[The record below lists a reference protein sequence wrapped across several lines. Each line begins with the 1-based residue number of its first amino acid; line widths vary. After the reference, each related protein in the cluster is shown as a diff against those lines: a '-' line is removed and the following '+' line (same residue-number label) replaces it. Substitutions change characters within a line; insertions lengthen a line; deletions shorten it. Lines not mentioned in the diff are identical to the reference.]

1 MGTSSHRR
9 TASTRTKVVGAVVAA
24 AIIGGTAFALTG
36 TAQAAAVGAAYT
48 RTSAWTGGYTGQY
61 VVTNETT
68 TAQTDWTLEFDLPAG
83 TTVGSLWNGEHTVSG
98 RHVTVKPASWN
109 RQLGPGQ
116 SVTVG
121 FVTSAAG
128 VAGDPTGCLI
138 NGAACSAGGPAPTPS
153 GRPTEQPTATASPSA
168 TATATVKPTA
178 TASPSATATATVQPT
193 PTATATATATTAPTP
208 TPTATATGAP
218 VTAARYAPYVDTSLY
233 PTYDLLATADATG
246 VKEFNLA
253 FITSGGAC
261 APLWGGVT
269 DLANDKVAAQIGALR
284 AKGGDVRVSFGGAAG
299 HELALNCST
308 SSALAAAYGKVIDQ
322 YKLTKVDFDVEGA
335 ALPDTAANTRRSQA
349 IAQLQ
354 KAHPGLNVSFT
365 LPVMPEGLT
374 QPGVALLADA
384 KKNGV
389 RVDAVNI
396 MAMDYGPAYSAD
408 MGTYAIQAA
417 TATQA
422 QVKGV
427 LGLSDAAAWK
437 AVAVTPMIGV
447 NDVTSEIFTVD
458 DATQLVDFAK
468 SKGIGWLSMWSSTR
482 DKQCASGAVNWADA
496 TCSSIL
502 QQPLAFTK
510 AFAAYK

>member
-1 MGTSSHRR
+1 MGSNAHRR
-9 TASTRTKVVGAVVAA
+9 RTSGRTKAVGAVVAA
-24 AIIGGTAFALTG
+24 AITGGTVFALTG

-48 RTSAWTGGYTGQY
+48 RTSSWTGGYTGQY
-61 VVTNETT
+61 VITNETSA
-68 TAQTDWTLEFDLPAG
+68 AQTDWTLEFDLPAG
-83 TTVGSLWNGEHTVSG
+83 TTIGSLWNGDHTVSG

-109 RQLGPGQ
+109 RQLAPGQ

-128 VAGDPTGCLI
+128 QAGDPSGCLI
-138 NGAACSAGGPAPTPS
+138 NEVACSAGGPAPTPS
-153 GRPTEQPTATASPSA
+153 GRPTDQPTATASPRP
-168 TATATVKPTA
+168 TATATT
-178 TASPSATATATVQPT
+178 SPRPT
-193 PTATATATATTAPTP
+193 PTATATATATTPPAPTP
-208 TPTATATGAP
+208 TPTTAPPSAP
-218 VTAARYAPYVDTSLY
+218 PTTAPPTTPPTAAAKYAPYVDTSLY
-233 PTYDLLATADATG
+233 PAYDLLATADATG

-253 FITSGGAC
+253 FITSGGSC

-269 DLANDKVAAQIGALR
+269 DLGSDKVAAQIGALR

-299 HELALNCST
+299 HELALNCAT
-308 SSALAAAYGKVIDQ
+308 AADLAKAYGKVVDQ
-322 YKLTKVDFDVEGA
+322 YRLTKVDFDVEGA
-335 ALPDTAANTRRSQA
+335 ALPDTAANTRRAQA

-354 KAHPGLNVSFT
+354 KSHPGLNVSFT

-374 QPGVALLADA
+374 QPGVSLLADA

-389 RVDAVNI
+389 RIDAVNI
-396 MAMDYGPAYSAD
+396 MAMDYGPAYSGD

-422 QVKGV
+422 QLKGV

-437 AVAVTPMIGV
+437 TVAITPMIGV
-447 NDVTSEIFTVD
+447 NDVVSEVFRVD
-458 DATQLVDFAK
+458 DATQLVDFAR

-482 DKQCASGAVNWADA
+482 DKQCAAGAVNHADA

-510 AFAAYK
+510 AFAAYR

>member
-9 TASTRTKVVGAVVAA
+9 RTSGRTKVVGAVVAA
-24 AIIGGTAFALTG
+24 AVIGGAAFALAG

-48 RTSAWTGGYTGQY
+48 RTSSWTGGYTGQY
-61 VVTNETT
+61 VVTNETSSV
-68 TAQTDWTLEFDLPAG
+68 QSGGWTLEFDLPEG
-83 TTVGSLWNGEHTVSG
+83 TTIGSLWNGEHTVSG

-109 RQLGPGQ
+109 KELAPGQ

-128 VAGDPTGCLI
+128 AAGDPTNCLI
-138 NGAACSAGGPAPTPS
+138 NKATCSVGGATPTPS
-153 GRPTEQPTATASPSA
+153 GRPTGQPTATVA
-168 TATATVKPTA
+168 PTA
-178 TASPSATATATVQPT
+178 SAT
-193 PTATATATATTAPTP
+193 PTATATATPSRPATTAPTP
-208 TPTATATGAP
+208 TPTATATGTPGA
-218 VTAARYAPYVDTSLY
+218 TAKYAPYVDTSLY
-233 PTYDLLATADATG
+233 PAYDLLATADATG

-253 FITSGGAC
+253 FITSGGSC

-269 DLANDKVAAQIGALR
+269 DLADDKVASQIGALR

-299 HELALNCST
+299 HELALNCAN
-308 SSALAAAYGKVIDQ
+308 SADLAAAYGKVVDR
-322 YKLTKVDFDVEGA
+322 YRLTKVDFDIEGA

-354 KAHPGLNVSFT
+354 KSHPGLNVSFT

-374 QPGVALLADA
+374 QPGVDLLADA
-384 KKNGV
+384 KRNGV

-396 MAMDYGPAYSAD
+396 MAMDYGPAYSGD
-408 MGTYAIQAA
+408 MGQYAVQAA

-422 QVKGV
+422 QIKGV
-427 LGLSDAAAWK
+427 LGLSDSAAWK
-437 AVAVTPMIGV
+437 TVAVTPMIGV
-447 NDVTSEIFTVD
+447 NDVTTEIFKVD

-482 DKQCASGAVNWADA
+482 DKQCAGGAVNHADA